1 MSISDQAFI
10 RAYHEESTIVG
21 SSEGGSA
28 IEVGLGSVIPPP
40 HAKFPP
46 MSTAAPNKHAP
57 VVEEMSAEEQ
67 LAAPVELKSEPMQ
80 SAATRQV
87 ERKLHTALDQSPKTT
102 LSALTS
108 LRTPVMP
115 IVVEPKPALEI
126 DAVHWPTVCQKLLAK
141 HAERFDKLALELCR
155 ASANGQKVTAIS
167 GLRRG
172 EGRTTLALCLAQRLA
187 ASRAKAVLVDADFC
201 NPSLA
206 GQLQI
211 LLESG
216 WEAALSLAGGDQLW
230 EHVIESITDRVGLA
244 LLGPN
249 VANEPTPAG
258 FRISSVLSQLAE
270 HYDVVLV
277 DAGPISVE
285 SSVDQ
290 WLLERE
296 IHVDNV
302 ILTHDVRHTP
312 AYQLAAGCV
321 QLIEAKRRQL
331 GIAETFTAES

>member
-10 RAYHEESTIVG
+10 RAYHEESTVVG

-46 MSTAAPNKHAP
+46 MPTAAPKHVP
-57 VVEEMSAEEQ
+57 GIEEISAEEQ
-67 LAAPVELKSEPMQ
+67 LEAPVELKTEPMQ
-80 SAATRQV
+80 SVSPKQI
-87 ERKLHTALDQSPKTT
+87 ERRLHPALDQSPKTT

-115 IVVEPKPALEI
+115 VVAQPKPALEI
-126 DAVHWPTVCQKLLAK
+126 DAVQWPAVCQTLVAK

-155 ASANGQKVTAIS
+155 ASAIGQKVTAIS

-187 ASRAKAVLVDADFC
+187 ASRAKVVLVDADFC

-206 GQLQI
+206 TQLQI
-211 LLESG
+211 VLDGG
-216 WEAALSLAGGDQLW
+216 WETALSLTGGDQLW

-244 LLGPN
+244 LLGSE

-270 HYDVVLV
+270 NYDVVLV